1 MGGKGWGHDDM
12 SAPNLSFRSVTKR
25 FSSPQVT
32 ALEEVDLEM
41 AAGSVTAVIG
51 VSGSGKSTLLRLA
64 GGLDDVTKGQILIG
78 GKAPEKVRHSKE
90 VGWMSQHPA
99 LLPWRTAAEN
109 IKLAQTFNPQP
120 GRAMASP
127 GELLGL
133 VGLADFADAYPPALS
148 GGMQQR
154 VSLART
160 LAVRAP
166 LWLMD
171 EPFAALD
178 ELTRDSL
185 AEEVIGL
192 WAVDRPTVIWVT
204 HHIGEAVKLA
214 DEIVVLTPSPGR
226 VGSRFTID
234 LERPRDETSAAFQ
247 MIVRRARAI
256 LHGNPA
262 IKPVEAAG

>member
-1 MGGKGWGHDDM
+1 MN
-12 SAPNLSFRSVTKR
+12 APQVSFRGVTKR
-25 FSSPQVT
+25 FSSPPIT
-32 ALEEVDLEM
+32 ALEDVDLEIG
-41 AAGSVTAVIG
+41 AGSITAVIG

-64 GGLDDVTKGQILIG
+64 GGLDHVTEGEILID
-78 GKAPEKVRHSKE
+78 GKTPDEARHAKE
-90 VGWMSQHPA
+90 VGWMSQDHA

-109 IKLAQTFNPQP
+109 IKLAQTINQQP
-120 GRAMASP
+120 GRDMKP
-127 GELLGL
+127 PDDLLRL
-133 VGLADFADAYPPALS
+133 VGLANFGDAYPPTLS

-178 ELTRDSL
+178 ELTRDVL
-185 AEEVIGL
+185 ADEMTRL
-192 WAVDRPTVIWVT
+192 WELDRPTVAWVT

-226 VGSRFTID
+226 VGARFRID
-234 LERPRDETSAAFQ
+234 LERPRDETAPAFQ
-247 MIVRRARAI
+247 MIVRQARAI
-256 LHGNPA
+256 LRDSPDTRR
-262 IKPVEAAG
+262 VEAAG